1 MANEEHSAKSEQSAF
16 GIRSAKQKAKS
27 DIKKSVQVNN
37 QQLIN
42 GKRTVNCWNCGRSG
56 HKAVKCRQR
65 KGEHRE
71 SENLN
76 TEKSF
81 SVFCSTVQLGELPK
95 NMWCLDSG
103 ATAHLCGERS
113 MFKSFREHKERILLA
128 GNKYIMAD
136 GRGTVKIAWRNSSF
150 ELIDVLFVKNLQ
162 CNFMSVSKAIEN
174 GFRVSFEN
182 RRGILK
188 NDKNKVVL
196 IAELQSD
203 LFMFQ
208 NERKVESACFV
219 AQTNLMRKWHQRFG
233 HLNFASLN
241 KMIKKWYSD

>member
-1 MANEEHSAKSEQSAF
+1 M
-16 GIRSAKQKAKS
+16 
-27 DIKKSVQVNN
+27 
-37 QQLIN
+37 
-42 GKRTVNCWNCGRSG
+42 
-56 HKAVKCRQR
+56 
-65 KGEHRE
+65 
-71 SENLN
+71 
-76 TEKSF
+76 
-81 SVFCSTVQLGELPK
+81 
-95 NMWCLDSG
+95 
-103 ATAHLCGERS
+103 CGERS

-188 NDKNKVVL
+188 NDKNKVSL

-233 HLNFASLN
+233 LCHLRR
-241 KMIKKWYSD
+241 